1 MEAGEDPLVDRT
13 CHNDAACDGPGG
25 TITLNGTEYTI
36 TFCPRP
42 EEELDEDERI
52 QRMLNRER
60 PEPNEEL
67 QEICK
72 PPHKGRK
79 EGSEKPERKPRW
91 VSCRL
96 LTRNDALPHYLLLS
110 SLLFTR

>member
-36 TFCPRP
+36 TFCKRP

-79 EGSEKPERKPRW
+79 DGSENPERKPRW

-96 LTRNDALPHYLLLS
+96 LTRNDALPQYLLLS
-110 SLLFTR
+110 SLFIR